1 MKKRTM
7 IFVMIVAAELMV
19 WRVGPALAQ
28 DEQSTAEPSVQTQG
42 AGQEQVPGQMRR
54 GYPGY
59 RLNKLDETPK
69 AAQEKT
75 NKIAL
80 VIEDERKQ
88 MKALGEDRSLTKE
101 QKKEK
106 FRLIIEATEAKI
118 KALLP
123 PAEQKKYEESREKA
137 RQFREA
143 KLKKVENVSRN
154 SKRSTGTTDS
164 TVSQ

>member
-1 MKKRTM
+1 MKKGTI
-7 IFVMIVAAELMV
+7 IFVMIVAAELMA

-28 DEQSTAEPSVQTQG
+28 DEQSKAEPSVQAQG
-42 AGQEQVPGQMRR
+42 AGQMRR

-59 RLNKLDETPK
+59 RLNKLEDMPK
-69 AAQEKT
+69 AGQEKT
-75 NKIAL
+75 NKIGL

-106 FRLIIEATEAKI
+106 FRQIHEATEEKI
-118 KALLP
+118 KALLS
-123 PAEQKKYEESREKA
+123 PAELKKSEESREKS

-143 KLKKVENVSRN
+143 MRTKKMENLSRN
-154 SKRSTGTTDS
+154 GKRSTGTTDS